1 MAWRLHDDISVSI
14 AYQGSSEEAV
24 TSKVYAILEQKVADL
39 QDDEECFNHFE
50 EGWFTQFR
58 DIYIKH
64 AYHGNVLTYGGLRIL
79 PMSAIKELA
88 TLPKDQSGLG
98 EFFRKLYKVAK
109 PHFNK
114 SDFRKILLIF
124 EFID

>member
-14 AYQGSSEEAV
+14 AYQGSSEEAA
-24 TSKVYAILEQKVADL
+24 TSKVYTTLEQKVADL

-50 EGWFTQFR
+50 EDWFAKFR
-58 DIYIKH
+58 DIYAKH
-64 AYHGNVLTYGGLRIL
+64 AYHGNILTYGSLRIL
-79 PMSAIKELA
+79 PMSAIKDLA

-98 EFFRKLYKVAK
+98 EFFKKLYKVAK
-109 PHFNK
+109 PHFDK
-114 SDFRKILLIF
+114 PDFGKILLVF